1 MATEAK
7 IRSIDALEQCRS
19 SLIVFLTKARRGVDL
34 VTDEVKRT
42 RQWVTNDQMIFWETQ
57 CKKRLRHLEQV
68 QQELMTA
75 RLSQFHET
83 LTVRQMAVRKAKAHL
98 EAAEEK
104 LKRTKLWARNFDTH
118 AAPLVKRL
126 ESLRQFLEYD
136 LPKATHYLSQ
146 QQKTLDAYAETVLMN
161 QNTGGPTAESGA
173 PAN

>member
-7 IRSIDALEQCRS
+7 IRSIDSLEQCRS
-19 SLIVFLTKARRGVDL
+19 SLIVFLTKARQGVDL

-42 RQWVTNDQMIFWETQ
+42 RQWVTNDQVLFWENQ
-57 CKKRLRHLEQV
+57 CKKRLRQLEQV

-75 RLSQFHET
+75 RLSQFHDS
-83 LTVRQMAVRKAKAHL
+83 LTVRQMAVRKAKAKL

-104 LKRTKLWARNFDTH
+104 LKRTKLWARNFDTQ

-146 QQKTLDAYAETVLMN
+146 QQKTLDAYAETVMMN
-161 QNTGGPTAESGA
+161 QGTGSASAESA
-173 PAN
+173 TPTN